1 MFTGIVATVGRVRTI
16 RPTNRDLRIEIES
29 DLDLG
34 DVAIGASI
42 LNAGCCL
49 TLVDKGDGW
58 FAAEAIAETRA
69 CTTVGGWQAGTRLN
83 LERPLRLGGTLDG
96 HVVTGHVDGVGEVLA
111 VVPEGGSHRLRIRI
125 APPLHRLIAKKG
137 SVALDGVSLTVA
149 DTEGCV
155 FDVCIIPHSWDVTP
169 LSALAPGSRVNVET
183 DILARYRARW
193 TETED
198 ATGGPEI

>member
-1 MFTGIVATVGRVRTI
+1 MPAAVS
-16 RPTNRDLRIEIES
+16 P
-29 DLDLG
+29 
-34 DVAIGASI
+34 
-42 LNAGCCL
+42 
-49 TLVDKGDGW
+49 LVDKGDGW

-137 SVALDGVSLTVA
+137 SVALDGVSLTVV

-155 FDVCIIPHSWDVTP
+155 FDVCIIPHSWDVTT

-183 DILARYRARW
+183 TSWRAIAPAGPKPRMRRAGLRSNGPARRRIGLCGSSRPGAVDRR
-193 TETED
+193 
-198 ATGGPEI
+198 